1 MNQVPTPIY
10 KFTRTVAIAL
20 LASLL
25 GISCRQTTHEQPQPS
40 GQPIRINAVCVPSE
54 NAVLDNDTAF
64 EDGDRA
70 GLYVVNRINGKM
82 ESMLP
87 SGNHIDN
94 MRFTYHGTWTPSQP
108 IYWMD
113 EQTKADFYLYYP
125 YSSEMDDPR
134 YWTVNV
140 PTDQSSEAAMLQ
152 ADVLVGRA
160 FNVAP
165 ASQAVEL
172 KARHM
177 MSRLTITLQAS
188 QGMTEE
194 MLREA
199 DLKVLVNGLITEATV
214 NIATAIA
221 TASGTERHDI
231 QACQTDAL
239 TFTVTAVPQTVTE
252 GAFITIVVNG
262 DRYTLRRTVTLKQGT
277 WHHATVKVGAANG
290 NIGVT
295 IGGWTID
302 NTDYG
307 GTAQ

>member
-140 PTDQSSEAAMLQ
+140 PTDQSTEAAMLQ

-194 MLREA
+194 KLREA

-239 TFTVTAVPQTVTE
+239 TFTVTAVPQPVTE

-262 DRYTLRRTVTLKQGT
+262 DRYTLRRAVTLKQGT

>member
-25 GISCRQTTHEQPQPS
+25 GISCRQTTHEQPRPS
-40 GQPIRINAVCVPSE
+40 GRPIRINTVCVPSE

-64 EDGDRA
+64 EDGDMA
-70 GLYVVNRINGKM
+70 GLYVVNRINGKIQ
-82 ESMLP
+82 SLLP

-94 MRFTYHGTWTPSQP
+94 MRFTYHSTWTPSQP

-113 EQTKADFYLYYP
+113 EQTEADFHLYYP
-125 YSSEMDDPR
+125 YSSEMDNPR

-152 ADVLVGRA
+152 ADVLVGHA
-160 FNVAP
+160 YNVAP
-165 ASQAVEL
+165 TSQAVEI
-172 KARHM
+172 KARHI

-194 MLREA
+194 KLREA
-199 DLKVLVNGLITEATV
+199 DLKVLVNGLITKATV
-214 NIATAIA
+214 DIANALVR
-221 TASGTERHDI
+221 ASGNERHDI
-231 QACQTDAL
+231 RACRTDTL
-239 TFTVTAVPQTVTE
+239 TFTVTAVPQKVAE
-252 GAFITIVVNG
+252 GPLITIVVNG
-262 DRYTLRRTVTLKQGT
+262 DRYTLRRAVTLKQGT

>member
-25 GISCRQTTHEQPQPS
+25 GISCRQTTHEQPRPS
-40 GQPIRINAVCVPSE
+40 GQPICINTVCVPSE

-64 EDGDRA
+64 EDGDMA
-70 GLYVVNRINGKM
+70 GLYVVNRINGKIQ
-82 ESMLP
+82 SLQP
-87 SGNHIDN
+87 SGNYIDN
-94 MRFTYHGTWTPSQP
+94 MRFTYHSTWTPSQP

-113 EQTKADFYLYYP
+113 EQTGADFHLYYP
-125 YSSEMDDPR
+125 YCSEMDNPR

-152 ADVLVGRA
+152 ADVLVGHA
-160 FNVAP
+160 YNVAP
-165 ASQAVEL
+165 TSQAVEI
-172 KARHM
+172 KARHI

-194 MLREA
+194 KLREA
-199 DLKVLVNGLITEATV
+199 DLKVLVNGLITKATV
-214 NIATAIA
+214 DIANALVR
-221 TASGTERHDI
+221 ASGNERHDI
-231 QACQTDAL
+231 RACQTDTL
-239 TFTVTAVPQTVTE
+239 TFTVTAVPQKVAE
-252 GAFITIVVNG
+252 GPLITIVVNG
-262 DRYTLRRTVTLKQGT
+262 DRYTLRRAVTLKQGT

>member
-25 GISCRQTTHEQPQPS
+25 SISCRQTTHEQPQPS

-140 PTDQSSEAAMLQ
+140 PTDQSTEAAMLQ

-194 MLREA
+194 KLREA

-262 DRYTLRRTVTLKQGT
+262 DRYTLRRAVTLKQGT

>member
-40 GQPIRINAVCVPSE
+40 GRPIRINTVCVPSE

-64 EDGDRA
+64 EDGDMA

-82 ESMLP
+82 QSLLP

-94 MRFTYHGTWTPSQP
+94 MRFTYHSTWTPSQP

-113 EQTKADFYLYYP
+113 EQTEADFHLYYP
-125 YSSEMDDPR
+125 YSSEMDNPR

-140 PTDQSSEAAMLQ
+140 PTDQSSEATMLQ
-152 ADVLVGRA
+152 ADVLVGHA
-160 FNVAP
+160 YNVAP
-165 ASQAVEL
+165 TSQAVEI

-194 MLREA
+194 KLREA
-199 DLKVLVNGLITEATV
+199 DLKVLVNGLITKATV
-214 NIATAIA
+214 DIANALVR
-221 TASGTERHDI
+221 ASGTERHDI

-239 TFTVTAVPQTVTE
+239 TFTVTAVPQEVTE

-262 DRYTLRRTVTLKQGT
+262 DRYTLRRAVTLKQGT

>member
-40 GQPIRINAVCVPSE
+40 GQPIRINALCVPSE

-82 ESMLP
+82 ESLLP

-140 PTDQSSEAAMLQ
+140 PTDQSTEAAMLQ

-194 MLREA
+194 KLREA

-262 DRYTLRRTVTLKQGT
+262 DRYTLRRAVTLKQGT

>member
-10 KFTRTVAIAL
+10 KFTRTVAIAM

-25 GISCRQTTHEQPQPS
+25 GISCRQTTHEQPRPS
-40 GQPIRINAVCVPSE
+40 GRPICINTVCVPSE

-64 EDGDRA
+64 EDGDMA

-82 ESMLP
+82 QSLLP

-94 MRFTYHGTWTPSQP
+94 MRFTYHSTWTPSQP

-113 EQTKADFYLYYP
+113 EQTEADFHLYYP
-125 YSSEMDDPR
+125 YSSEMDNPR

-140 PTDQSSEAAMLQ
+140 PTDQSSEATMLQ
-152 ADVLVGRA
+152 ADVLVGHA
-160 FNVAP
+160 YNVAP
-165 ASQAVEL
+165 TSQAVEI
-172 KARHM
+172 KARHI

-194 MLREA
+194 KLREA
-199 DLKVLVNGLITEATV
+199 DLKVLVNGLITKATV
-214 NIATAIA
+214 DIANALVR
-221 TASGTERHDI
+221 ASGNERHDI
-231 QACQTDAL
+231 RACRTDTL
-239 TFTVTAVPQTVTE
+239 TFTVTAVPQKVAE
-252 GAFITIVVNG
+252 GPLITIVVNG
-262 DRYTLRRTVTLKQGT
+262 DRYTLRRAVTLKQGT

>member
-10 KFTRTVAIAL
+10 KFTRTAAIAL
-20 LASLL
+20 LASPL
-25 GISCRQTTHEQPQPS
+25 GISCRQTTHEQPRPS
-40 GQPIRINAVCVPSE
+40 GRPICINAVCVPSE

-64 EDGDRA
+64 EDGDMA
-70 GLYVVNRINGKM
+70 GLYVVNRINGKIQ
-82 ESMLP
+82 SLQP
-87 SGNHIDN
+87 SGNYIDN
-94 MRFTYHGTWTPSQP
+94 MRFTYHSTWTPSQP

-125 YSSEMDDPR
+125 YSSEMDNPR

-140 PTDQSSEAAMLQ
+140 PTDQSTEAVMQQ
-152 ADVLVGRA
+152 ADVLVGHA
-160 FNVAP
+160 YNVAP
-165 ASQAVEL
+165 TSQAVEI

-194 MLREA
+194 KLREA
-199 DLKVLVNGLITEATV
+199 DLKVLVNGLITKATV
-214 NIATAIA
+214 DIANALVR
-221 TASGTERHDI
+221 ASGNERHDI
-231 QACQTDAL
+231 RACQTDTL
-239 TFTVTAVPQTVTE
+239 TFTVTAVPQKVAE
-252 GAFITIVVNG
+252 GPLITIVVNG
-262 DRYTLRRTVTLKQGT
+262 DRYTLRRAVTLKQGT

>member
-87 SGNHIDN
+87 RGNYIDN

-140 PTDQSSEAAMLQ
+140 PTDQSTEAAMLQ

-194 MLREA
+194 KLREA

-262 DRYTLRRTVTLKQGT
+262 DRYTLRRAVTLKQGT

>member
-10 KFTRTVAIAL
+10 KFTRTVTIAL

-82 ESMLP
+82 ESLLP

-140 PTDQSSEAAMLQ
+140 PTDQSTEAAMLQ

-194 MLREA
+194 KLREA

-239 TFTVTAVPQTVTE
+239 TFTVTAVPQTVTD

-262 DRYTLRRTVTLKQGT
+262 DRYTLRRAVTLKQGT

>member
-1 MNQVPTPIY
+1 
-10 KFTRTVAIAL
+10 
-20 LASLL
+20 
-25 GISCRQTTHEQPQPS
+25 
-40 GQPIRINAVCVPSE
+40 
-54 NAVLDNDTAF
+54 
-64 EDGDRA
+64 
-70 GLYVVNRINGKM
+70 
-82 ESMLP
+82 
-87 SGNHIDN
+87 

-140 PTDQSSEAAMLQ
+140 PTDQSTEAAMLQ

-194 MLREA
+194 KLREA

-262 DRYTLRRTVTLKQGT
+262 DRYTLRRAVTLKQGT

>member
-82 ESMLP
+82 ESLLP

-140 PTDQSSEAAMLQ
+140 PTDQSTEAAMLQ

-194 MLREA
+194 KLREA

-262 DRYTLRRTVTLKQGT
+262 DRYTLRRAVTLKQGT
-277 WHHATVKVGAANG
+277 WHHATVKVGAAKG

>member
-1 MNQVPTPIY
+1 MNQVPTPTY

-82 ESMLP
+82 ESLLP

-140 PTDQSSEAAMLQ
+140 PTDQSTEAAMLQ
-152 ADVLVGRA
+152 ADVLVGRM

-194 MLREA
+194 KLREA

-239 TFTVTAVPQTVTE
+239 TFTVTAVPQEVTE

-262 DRYTLRRTVTLKQGT
+262 DRYTLRRAVTLKQGT

>member
-25 GISCRQTTHEQPQPS
+25 GISCRQTTHEQPRPS
-40 GQPIRINAVCVPSE
+40 GRPIRINTVCVPSE

-64 EDGDRA
+64 EDGDMA

-82 ESMLP
+82 QSLLP

-94 MRFTYHGTWTPSQP
+94 MRFTYHSTWTPSQP

-113 EQTKADFYLYYP
+113 EQTEADFHLYYP
-125 YSSEMDDPR
+125 YSSEMDNPR

-140 PTDQSSEAAMLQ
+140 PTDQSSEATMLQ
-152 ADVLVGRA
+152 ADVLVGHA
-160 FNVAP
+160 YNVAP
-165 ASQAVEL
+165 TSQAVEI

-194 MLREA
+194 KLREA
-199 DLKVLVNGLITEATV
+199 DLKVLVNGLITKATV
-214 NIATAIA
+214 DIANALVR
-221 TASGTERHDI
+221 ASGNERHDI
-231 QACQTDAL
+231 RACRTDTL
-239 TFTVTAVPQTVTE
+239 TFTVTAVPQKVAE
-252 GAFITIVVNG
+252 GPLITIVVNG
-262 DRYTLRRTVTLKQGT
+262 DRYTLRRAVTLKQGT

>member
-1 MNQVPTPIY
+1 MNQVPPPIY

-25 GISCRQTTHEQPQPS
+25 GISCRQTTHEQPRPS
-40 GQPIRINAVCVPSE
+40 GRPICINTVCVPSE

-64 EDGDRA
+64 EDGDMA

-82 ESMLP
+82 QSLLP

-94 MRFTYHGTWTPSQP
+94 MRFTYHSTWTPSQP

-113 EQTKADFYLYYP
+113 EQTEADFHLYYP
-125 YSSEMDDPR
+125 YSSEMDNPR

-140 PTDQSSEAAMLQ
+140 PTDQSSEATMLQ
-152 ADVLVGRA
+152 ADVLVGHA
-160 FNVAP
+160 YNVAP
-165 ASQAVEL
+165 TSQAVEI

-194 MLREA
+194 KLREA
-199 DLKVLVNGLITEATV
+199 DLKVLVNGLITKATV
-214 NIATAIA
+214 DIANALVR
-221 TASGTERHDI
+221 ASGNERHDI
-231 QACQTDAL
+231 RACRTDTL
-239 TFTVTAVPQTVTE
+239 TFTVTAVPQKVAE
-252 GAFITIVVNG
+252 GPLITIVVNG
-262 DRYTLRRTVTLKQGT
+262 DRYTLRRAVTLKQGT

>member
-64 EDGDRA
+64 EDGDMA

-82 ESMLP
+82 ESLLP

-140 PTDQSSEAAMLQ
+140 PTDQSTEAAMLQ

-194 MLREA
+194 KLREA
-199 DLKVLVNGLITEATV
+199 NLKVLVNGLITEATV

-262 DRYTLRRTVTLKQGT
+262 DRYTLRRAVTLKQGT

>member
-20 LASLL
+20 LVSLL

-82 ESMLP
+82 ESLLP

-94 MRFTYHGTWTPSQP
+94 MRFTYHVTWTPSQP

-140 PTDQSSEAAMLQ
+140 PTDQSTEAAMLQ

-194 MLREA
+194 KLREA

-262 DRYTLRRTVTLKQGT
+262 DRYTLRRAVTLKQGT

>member
-64 EDGDRA
+64 EDGDRE

-82 ESMLP
+82 VSMLP
-87 SGNHIDN
+87 SGNYIDN

-140 PTDQSSEAAMLQ
+140 PTDQSTEAAMLQ

-165 ASQAVEL
+165 ASQAVAL
-172 KARHM
+172 KA
-177 MSRLTITLQAS
+177 
-188 QGMTEE
+188 
-194 MLREA
+194 
-199 DLKVLVNGLITEATV
+199 
-214 NIATAIA
+214 
-221 TASGTERHDI
+221 
-231 QACQTDAL
+231 
-239 TFTVTAVPQTVTE
+239 
-252 GAFITIVVNG
+252 
-262 DRYTLRRTVTLKQGT
+262 
-277 WHHATVKVGAANG
+277 
-290 NIGVT
+290 
-295 IGGWTID
+295 
-302 NTDYG
+302 
-307 GTAQ
+307 

>member
-1 MNQVPTPIY
+1 M
-10 KFTRTVAIAL
+10 AIAL

-25 GISCRQTTHEQPQPS
+25 GISCRQTTHEQPRPS
-40 GQPIRINAVCVPSE
+40 GQPIRINTVCVPSE

-64 EDGDRA
+64 EDGDMA
-70 GLYVVNRINGKM
+70 GLYVVNRINGKIQ
-82 ESMLP
+82 SLQP
-87 SGNHIDN
+87 SGNYIDN
-94 MRFTYHGTWTPSQP
+94 MRFTYHSTWTPSQP

-113 EQTKADFYLYYP
+113 EQTGADFHLYYP
-125 YSSEMDDPR
+125 YSSEMDNPR

-152 ADVLVGRA
+152 ADVLVGHA
-160 FNVAP
+160 YNVAP
-165 ASQAVEL
+165 TSQAVEI
-172 KARHM
+172 KARHI

-194 MLREA
+194 KLREA
-199 DLKVLVNGLITEATV
+199 DLKVLVNGLITKATV
-214 NIATAIA
+214 DIANALVR
-221 TASGTERHDI
+221 ASGNERHDI
-231 QACQTDAL
+231 RACQTDTL
-239 TFTVTAVPQTVTE
+239 TFTVTAVPQKVDE
-252 GAFITIVVNG
+252 GPLITIVVNG
-262 DRYTLRRTVTLKQGT
+262 DRYTLRRAVTLKQGT

>member
-1 MNQVPTPIY
+1 M
-10 KFTRTVAIAL
+10 
-20 LASLL
+20 
-25 GISCRQTTHEQPQPS
+25 
-40 GQPIRINAVCVPSE
+40 PSE

-64 EDGDRA
+64 EDGDMA

-82 ESMLP
+82 QSLLP

-113 EQTKADFYLYYP
+113 EQTEADFHLYYP
-125 YSSEMDDPR
+125 YSSEMDNPR

-152 ADVLVGRA
+152 ADVLVGHA
-160 FNVAP
+160 YNVAP
-165 ASQAVEL
+165 TSQAVEI
-172 KARHM
+172 KARHI

-194 MLREA
+194 KLREA
-199 DLKVLVNGLITEATV
+199 DLKVLVNGLITKATV
-214 NIATAIA
+214 DIANALVR
-221 TASGTERHDI
+221 ASGNERHDI
-231 QACQTDAL
+231 RACQTDTL
-239 TFTVTAVPQTVTE
+239 TFTVTAVPQKVAE
-252 GAFITIVVNG
+252 GPLITIVVNG
-262 DRYTLRRTVTLKQGT
+262 DRYTLRRAVTLKQGT

>member
-10 KFTRTVAIAL
+10 KFTRMVAIAL

-54 NAVLDNDTAF
+54 NAVLGNDTAF

-82 ESMLP
+82 ESLLP
-87 SGNHIDN
+87 SGNYIDN

-140 PTDQSSEAAMLQ
+140 PTDQSTEAAMLQ

-165 ASQAVEL
+165 ANQAVEL

-194 MLREA
+194 KLREA

-214 NIATAIA
+214 NIANALA

-262 DRYTLRRTVTLKQGT
+262 DRYTLRRAVTLKQGT

>member
-10 KFTRTVAIAL
+10 KFTCTVAIAL

-25 GISCRQTTHEQPQPS
+25 GISCRQTTHEQPRPS
-40 GQPIRINAVCVPSE
+40 GRPICINTVCVPSE

-64 EDGDRA
+64 EDGDMA
-70 GLYVVNRINGKM
+70 GLYVVNRINGKIQ
-82 ESMLP
+82 SLLP
-87 SGNHIDN
+87 SGNYIDN
-94 MRFTYHGTWTPSQP
+94 MRFTYHSTWTPSQP

-113 EQTKADFYLYYP
+113 EQTEADFHLYYP
-125 YSSEMDDPR
+125 YSSEMDNPR

-140 PTDQSSEAAMLQ
+140 PTDQSSEATMLQ
-152 ADVLVGRA
+152 ADVLVGHA
-160 FNVAP
+160 YNVAP
-165 ASQAVEL
+165 TSQAVEI
-172 KARHM
+172 KARHI

-194 MLREA
+194 KLREA
-199 DLKVLVNGLITEATV
+199 DLKVLVNGLITKATV
-214 NIATAIA
+214 DIANALVR
-221 TASGTERHDI
+221 ASGNERHDI
-231 QACQTDAL
+231 RACQTDTL
-239 TFTVTAVPQTVTE
+239 TFTVTAVPQKVAE
-252 GAFITIVVNG
+252 GPLITIMVNG
-262 DRYTLRRTVTLKQGT
+262 DRYTLRRAVTLKQGT

>member
-25 GISCRQTTHEQPQPS
+25 GISCRQTTHEQPRPS
-40 GQPIRINAVCVPSE
+40 GQPICINTVCVPSE

-64 EDGDRA
+64 EDGDMA

-82 ESMLP
+82 QSLLP

-94 MRFTYHGTWTPSQP
+94 MRFTYHSTWTPSQP

-113 EQTKADFYLYYP
+113 EQTEADFHLYYP
-125 YSSEMDDPR
+125 YSSEMDNPR

-152 ADVLVGRA
+152 ADVLVGHA
-160 FNVAP
+160 YNVAP
-165 ASQAVEL
+165 TSQAVEI

-194 MLREA
+194 KLREA
-199 DLKVLVNGLITEATV
+199 DLKVLVNGLITKATV
-214 NIATAIA
+214 DIANALVR
-221 TASGTERHDI
+221 ASGNERHDI
-231 QACQTDAL
+231 RACRTDTL
-239 TFTVTAVPQTVTE
+239 TFTVTAVPQKVAE
-252 GAFITIVVNG
+252 GPLITIVVNG
-262 DRYTLRRTVTLKQGT
+262 DRYTLRRAVTLKQGT

>member
-1 MNQVPTPIY
+1 M
-10 KFTRTVAIAL
+10 AIAL

-40 GQPIRINAVCVPSE
+40 GQPIRINAVCAPSE

-64 EDGDRA
+64 KDGDRA

-82 ESMLP
+82 ESLLP
-87 SGNHIDN
+87 SGNYIDN

-140 PTDQSSEAAMLQ
+140 PTDQSSEAVMQQ

-165 ASQAVEL
+165 TSQAVEL

-194 MLREA
+194 KLREA

-239 TFTVTAVPQTVTE
+239 KFTVTAVPQTVTE

-262 DRYTLRRTVTLKQGT
+262 DRYTLRRAVTLKQGT

>member
-10 KFTRTVAIAL
+10 KFTHTVAIAL

-140 PTDQSSEAAMLQ
+140 PTDQSTEAAMLQ

-194 MLREA
+194 KLREA

-262 DRYTLRRTVTLKQGT
+262 DRYTLRRAVTLKQGT

>member
-40 GQPIRINAVCVPSE
+40 GQPIRINALCVPSE

-82 ESMLP
+82 ESLLP

-194 MLREA
+194 KLREA

-262 DRYTLRRTVTLKQGT
+262 DRYTLRRAVTLKQGT

>member
-25 GISCRQTTHEQPQPS
+25 GISCRQTTHEQLRPS
-40 GQPIRINAVCVPSE
+40 GRPIRINTVCMPSE

-64 EDGDRA
+64 EDGDMA

-82 ESMLP
+82 QSLQP
-87 SGNHIDN
+87 SGNYIDN
-94 MRFTYHGTWTPSQP
+94 MRFTYHSTWTPSQP

-113 EQTKADFYLYYP
+113 EQTEADFHLYYP
-125 YSSEMDDPR
+125 YSSEMDNPR

-152 ADVLVGRA
+152 ADVLVGHA
-160 FNVAP
+160 YNVAP
-165 ASQAVEL
+165 TSQAVEI
-172 KARHM
+172 KARHI

-194 MLREA
+194 KLREA
-199 DLKVLVNGLITEATV
+199 DLKVLVNGLITKATV
-214 NIATAIA
+214 DIANALVR
-221 TASGTERHDI
+221 ASGNERHDI
-231 QACQTDAL
+231 RACQTDTL
-239 TFTVTAVPQTVTE
+239 TFTVTAVPQKVAE
-252 GAFITIVVNG
+252 GPLITIVVNG
-262 DRYTLRRTVTLKQGT
+262 DRYTLRRAVTLKQGT
-277 WHHATVKVGAANG
+277 WHHATVKVGTANG

>member
-40 GQPIRINAVCVPSE
+40 GQPIRINTVCVPSE

-64 EDGDRA
+64 ENGDRA

-82 ESMLP
+82 ESLLP

-140 PTDQSSEAAMLQ
+140 PTDQSTEAAMLQ

-194 MLREA
+194 KLREA

-262 DRYTLRRTVTLKQGT
+262 DRYTLRRAVTLKQGT

>member
-1 MNQVPTPIY
+1 
-10 KFTRTVAIAL
+10 
-20 LASLL
+20 
-25 GISCRQTTHEQPQPS
+25 
-40 GQPIRINAVCVPSE
+40 
-54 NAVLDNDTAF
+54 
-64 EDGDRA
+64 
-70 GLYVVNRINGKM
+70 
-82 ESMLP
+82 
-87 SGNHIDN
+87 
-94 MRFTYHGTWTPSQP
+94 
-108 IYWMD
+108 
-113 EQTKADFYLYYP
+113 
-125 YSSEMDDPR
+125 
-134 YWTVNV
+134 
-140 PTDQSSEAAMLQ
+140 MLQ

-165 ASQAVEL
+165 ANQAVEL

-194 MLREA
+194 KLREA

-214 NIATAIA
+214 NIATALA

-262 DRYTLRRTVTLKQGT
+262 DRYTLRRAVTLKQGT

>member
-1 MNQVPTPIY
+1 MNQVSTPIY

-82 ESMLP
+82 ESLLP

-140 PTDQSSEAAMLQ
+140 PTDQSTEAAMLQ

-194 MLREA
+194 KLREA

-239 TFTVTAVPQTVTE
+239 TFTVTAVPQEVTE

-262 DRYTLRRTVTLKQGT
+262 DRYTLRRAVTLKQGT

>member
-20 LASLL
+20 LTSLL

-40 GQPIRINAVCVPSE
+40 GQPIRINALCVPSE

-64 EDGDRA
+64 EDGDMA

-82 ESMLP
+82 ESLLP

-194 MLREA
+194 KLREA

-262 DRYTLRRTVTLKQGT
+262 DRYTLRRAVTLKQGT

>member
-25 GISCRQTTHEQPQPS
+25 GISCRQTTHEQPRPS
-40 GQPIRINAVCVPSE
+40 GQPICINTVCVPSE

-64 EDGDRA
+64 EDGDMA
-70 GLYVVNRINGKM
+70 GLYVVNRINGKIQ
-82 ESMLP
+82 SLQP
-87 SGNHIDN
+87 SGNYIDN
-94 MRFTYHGTWTPSQP
+94 MRFTYHSTWTPSQP

-134 YWTVNV
+134 CWTVNV
-140 PTDQSSEAAMLQ
+140 PTDQSSEAVMQQ
-152 ADVLVGRA
+152 ADVLAGCA
-160 FNVAP
+160 YNVAP
-165 ASQAVEL
+165 DNQAVEIKL
-172 KARHM
+172 RHM
-177 MSRLTITLQAS
+177 MSRLTITLQAG

-194 MLREA
+194 KLREA
-199 DLKVLVNGLITEATV
+199 DLKVLVNGLITKATV
-214 NIATAIA
+214 DIANALVK
-221 TASGTERHDI
+221 ASGNERHDI
-231 QACQTDAL
+231 RACQTDTL
-239 TFTVTAVPQTVTE
+239 TFTVTAVPQTVAE
-252 GAFITIVVNG
+252 GPLITIVVNG
-262 DRYTLRRTVTLKQGT
+262 DRYTLRRAVTLKRGT

-295 IGGWTID
+295 IAGWNID

>member
-1 MNQVPTPIY
+1 M
-10 KFTRTVAIAL
+10 
-20 LASLL
+20 
-25 GISCRQTTHEQPQPS
+25 
-40 GQPIRINAVCVPSE
+40 PSE

-64 EDGDRA
+64 EDGDMA
-70 GLYVVNRINGKM
+70 GLYVVNRINGKIQ
-82 ESMLP
+82 SLLP
-87 SGNHIDN
+87 SGNYIDN
-94 MRFTYHGTWTPSQP
+94 MRFTYHSTWTPSQP

-113 EQTKADFYLYYP
+113 EQTEADFHLYYP
-125 YSSEMDDPR
+125 YSSEMDNPR

-140 PTDQSSEAAMLQ
+140 PTDQSSEATMLQ
-152 ADVLVGRA
+152 ADVLVGHA
-160 FNVAP
+160 YNVAP
-165 ASQAVEL
+165 TSQAVEI

-194 MLREA
+194 KLREA
-199 DLKVLVNGLITEATV
+199 DLKVLVNGLITKATV
-214 NIATAIA
+214 DIANALVR
-221 TASGTERHDI
+221 ASGNERHDI
-231 QACQTDAL
+231 RACQTDTL
-239 TFTVTAVPQTVTE
+239 TFTVTAVPQKVAE
-252 GAFITIVVNG
+252 GPLITIVVNG
-262 DRYTLRRTVTLKQGT
+262 DRYTLRRAVTLKQGT

>member
-10 KFTRTVAIAL
+10 KFTRTVTIAL

-82 ESMLP
+82 ESLLP

-113 EQTKADFYLYYP
+113 EHTKADFYLYYP

-140 PTDQSSEAAMLQ
+140 PTDQNSEAAMLQ

-194 MLREA
+194 KLREA

-262 DRYTLRRTVTLKQGT
+262 DRYTLRRAVTLKQGT
-277 WHHATVKVGAANG
+277 WHHATVKVGSANG

>member
-54 NAVLDNDTAF
+54 NAVLDNDMAF
-64 EDGDRA
+64 EDGDMA

-194 MLREA
+194 KLREA

-262 DRYTLRRTVTLKQGT
+262 DRYTLRRAVTLKQGT

>member
-64 EDGDRA
+64 EDGDMA
-70 GLYVVNRINGKM
+70 GLYVVNRINGKIQ
-82 ESMLP
+82 SLQP
-87 SGNHIDN
+87 SGNYIDN

-194 MLREA
+194 KLREA

-262 DRYTLRRTVTLKQGT
+262 DRYTLRRAVTLKQGT

>member
-82 ESMLP
+82 ESLLP

-140 PTDQSSEAAMLQ
+140 PTDQSTEAAMLQ

-194 MLREA
+194 KLREA

-239 TFTVTAVPQTVTE
+239 TFTVTAVPQEVTE

-262 DRYTLRRTVTLKQGT
+262 DRYTLRRAVTLKQGT

>member
-40 GQPIRINAVCVPSE
+40 GQPIRINTVCVPSE
-54 NAVLDNDTAF
+54 NAVLDDDTAF

-194 MLREA
+194 KLREA

-262 DRYTLRRTVTLKQGT
+262 DRYTLRRAVTLKQGT